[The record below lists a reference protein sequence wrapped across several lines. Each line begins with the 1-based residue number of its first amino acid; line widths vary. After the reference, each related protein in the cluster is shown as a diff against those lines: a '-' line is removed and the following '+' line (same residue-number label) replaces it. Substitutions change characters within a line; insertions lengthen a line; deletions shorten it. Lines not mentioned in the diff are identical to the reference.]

1 MQKRKREED
10 FKETMIDAKTKDSF
24 WKRCLAQI
32 IEKIQNMKLK
42 SKEKTKIE
50 VPQE

>member
-1 MQKRKREED
+1 MQKRNREED
-10 FKETMIDAKTKDSF
+10 FKETMIDVKTKDNI
-24 WKRCLAQI
+24 WERCLSKI
-32 IEKIQNMKLK
+32 LEKIQNMKLK